1 MKIKN
6 TRFCGHACNLF
17 IRHLWLKI
25 STWKQCYA
33 HHLSLAYAVDRVIH
47 NGDEGVEEDDDS
59 EDKVEGEQSHS
70 NVSGR
75 GRVCPAAKLFH
86 CAWFKNI
93 PEQKFENRIQTIKLN
108 YLK

>member
-1 MKIKN
+1 MDEDKN
-6 TRFCGHACNLF
+6 ARFCGHACILF

-25 STWKQCYA
+25 SKQCYA

-70 NVSGR
+70 NVSR
-75 GRVCPAAKLFH
+75 IGRVCPAAKLFD

-93 PEQKFENRIQTIKLN
+93 PEQKFENRIQTIELN